1 MKPLTLAVCLLGGI
15 ALALISPS
23 PFATKAAEKPQL
35 KYVGS
40 STVGRFMNDASKV
53 YTKAT
58 FKIDTKPESG
68 GGENAVASKRADIG
82 GVAREV
88 KPKILKK
95 GVEKYLIGRDAIAV
109 LVHKDNPVG
118 ELSKE
123 QLAGIFTGKITNWS
137 EVGGSD
143 MGINVYIVN
152 PQSATRKV
160 FREAVL
166 GKSDYAGK
174 TLKTIRPDADILNR
188 VAGDPGAIGHL
199 SFALLPGAKG
209 VKPIAPFGQEPS
221 VNNPKYPI
229 TRPLYL
235 ITNGPAKGAADD
247 FIKWAISDEGQKLI
261 KKYYV
266 GLRAD
271 KPKPTDK
278 SKSEDQ

>member
-1 MKPLTLAVCLLGGI
+1 MKPLTLAACLIGGI

-23 PFATKAAEKPQL
+23 PFATEAAEKPQL

-40 STVGRFMNDASKV
+40 STVGRFMNDASKL

-88 KPKILKK
+88 KPTILKK

-174 TLKTIRPDADILNR
+174 TLKTIRPDSDILNR
-188 VAGDPGAIGHL
+188 VAKDPGAIGHL

-271 KPKPTDK
+271 KPKPSDK
-278 SKSEDQ
+278 SKSEGQ